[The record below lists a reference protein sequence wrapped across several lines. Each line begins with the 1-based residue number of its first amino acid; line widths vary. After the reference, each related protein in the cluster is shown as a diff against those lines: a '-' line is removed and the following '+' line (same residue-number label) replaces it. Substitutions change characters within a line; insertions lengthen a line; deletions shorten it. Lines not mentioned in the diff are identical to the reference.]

1 MAQLINIKLQLEPVN
16 AVPGQETVHRLCF
29 GKSLHT
35 FFYQST
41 IVILHPGP
49 LLLHR

>member
-16 AVPGQETVHRLCF
+16 AVPGQETGHRLRV
-29 GKSLHT
+29 GKPFHT
-35 FFYQST
+35 FFYQPT
-41 IVILHPGP
+41 IVILHLGP